1 MTIRDI
7 AIAFGFTVDEASA
20 KKAEGAVT
28 KLKSFATKAL
38 ATIGIGISLTQMN
51 KLVEEWYSVNKVLAN
66 VNTQLKD
73 QSAVQ
78 NRITEAANACR
89 ITYAEMC
96 GYATSLVK
104 TGSRFFSTVE
114 DATDFLE
121 LANKAFKVSGAS
133 EAQMNSL
140 NNVLKNT
147 FQTGKLSAGGF
158 NTIMQQSPD
167 IIQYLA
173 DSLGVSMQQVK
184 ALGLSGSITA
194 KQLKNA
200 FTQSAEGIESA
211 YGKLRLTVSDALR
224 IIRNEFGTWLYQTD
238 EGLNLTNDI
247 AKFLIRAFRSLLG
260 VLKALVNSFQRLVN
274 LLGSTRRAA
283 ALVAAAVGAMI
294 VAFKYDKI
302 VAGIKAI
309 GSAFAAGGG
318 KIMLIVAAVL
328 LCIAVL
334 DDLIAFA
341 NGDDSFIGNLFEKFG
356 VDAEELRKT
365 LKDLFA
371 MIKQVFGTI
380 FQTVGKII
388 KTILPTLSKLLQAAL
403 TIISKMAQVNLTISA
418 KAWEIIIELL
428 DMLIPI
434 IEMILELLDPILE
447 VVMLIVDAAMMLV
460 DVVMALIKPL
470 LELIS
475 AILKPI
481 MAIVKVL
488 VQLLSNQLG
497 QAFKF
502 IANVVNNLIAG
513 PLRGLLDFLGQII
526 KFISAVFTGDW
537 ETAWKAL
544 GNIPIAII
552 NSIIGAFEGLI
563 NFFIGAINGITSALS
578 SLWTWIGIPGIPA
591 IPEVQFGRISYLA
604 KGGYVDKNKPTPVV
618 IGDNK
623 QEGEIVS
630 PISKMR
636 DTVIDALR
644 IFLGGATTRRKT
656 ETARAMEQN
665 TINRNVTQNVYINN
679 TFEGS
684 RDVQKTAATA
694 MKQTTSDTTGELA
707 RALAYAR

>member
-158 NTIMQQSPD
+158 NTIMLQSPD

-283 ALVAAAVGAMI
+283 ALVAAAVGG
-294 VAFKYDKI
+294 VVFGGDK
-302 VAGIKAI
+302 AGAVWTP
-309 GSAFAAGGG
+309 G
-318 KIMLIVAAVL
+318 K
-328 LCIAVL
+328 C
-334 DDLIAFA
+334 
-341 NGDDSFIGNLFEKFG
+341 G
-356 VDAEELRKT
+356 EELRGGVVGVDYVVAPAHEPLQT
-365 LKDLFA
+365 YDVARVIHAAVSVAEPVDGYACIGDSLQQWGVGAVEECEFHIGPGLFEA
-371 MIKQVFGTI
+371 WQQLGEELFSPTHPHGGYDVENHTI
-380 FQTVGKII
+380 
-388 KTILPTLSKLLQAAL
+388 
-403 TIISKMAQVNLTISA
+403 AQV
-418 KAWEIIIELL
+418 
-428 DMLIPI
+428 
-434 IEMILELLDPILE
+434 
-447 VVMLIVDAAMMLV
+447 
-460 DVVMALIKPL
+460 
-470 LELIS
+470 
-475 AILKPI
+475 
-481 MAIVKVL
+481 
-488 VQLLSNQLG
+488 
-497 QAFKF
+497 
-502 IANVVNNLIAG
+502 
-513 PLRGLLDFLGQII
+513 
-526 KFISAVFTGDW
+526 
-537 ETAWKAL
+537 
-544 GNIPIAII
+544 
-552 NSIIGAFEGLI
+552 
-563 NFFIGAINGITSALS
+563 
-578 SLWTWIGIPGIPA
+578 
-591 IPEVQFGRISYLA
+591 
-604 KGGYVDKNKPTPVV
+604 
-618 IGDNK
+618 
-623 QEGEIVS
+623 
-630 PISKMR
+630 
-636 DTVIDALR
+636 
-644 IFLGGATTRRKT
+644 
-656 ETARAMEQN
+656 
-665 TINRNVTQNVYINN
+665 
-679 TFEGS
+679 
-684 RDVQKTAATA
+684 
-694 MKQTTSDTTGELA
+694 
-707 RALAYAR
+707 

>member
-78 NRITEAANACR
+78 NRITVAANACR

-200 FTQSAEGIESA
+200 FKQSAEGIES
-211 YGKLRLTVSDALR
+211 
-224 IIRNEFGTWLYQTD
+224 
-238 EGLNLTNDI
+238 
-247 AKFLIRAFRSLLG
+247 
-260 VLKALVNSFQRLVN
+260 ALVNSFQRLVN

-302 VAGIKAI
+302 VAGIKEI

-356 VDAEELRKT
+356 VDAEELRQ
-365 LKDLFA
+365 
-371 MIKQVFGTI
+371 QVI
-380 FQTVGKII
+380 
-388 KTILPTLSKLLQAAL
+388 
-403 TIISKMAQVNLTISA
+403 
-418 KAWEIIIELL
+418 
-428 DMLIPI
+428 
-434 IEMILELLDPILE
+434 
-447 VVMLIVDAAMMLV
+447 
-460 DVVMALIKPL
+460 
-470 LELIS
+470 
-475 AILKPI
+475 
-481 MAIVKVL
+481 
-488 VQLLSNQLG
+488 
-497 QAFKF
+497 
-502 IANVVNNLIAG
+502 
-513 PLRGLLDFLGQII
+513 
-526 KFISAVFTGDW
+526 
-537 ETAWKAL
+537 
-544 GNIPIAII
+544 
-552 NSIIGAFEGLI
+552 
-563 NFFIGAINGITSALS
+563 
-578 SLWTWIGIPGIPA
+578 
-591 IPEVQFGRISYLA
+591 
-604 KGGYVDKNKPTPVV
+604 
-618 IGDNK
+618 
-623 QEGEIVS
+623 
-630 PISKMR
+630 
-636 DTVIDALR
+636 
-644 IFLGGATTRRKT
+644 
-656 ETARAMEQN
+656 
-665 TINRNVTQNVYINN
+665 
-679 TFEGS
+679 
-684 RDVQKTAATA
+684 
-694 MKQTTSDTTGELA
+694 
-707 RALAYAR
+707 

>member
-7 AIAFGFTVDEASA
+7 AIAFGFKVDETSA

-38 ATIGIGISLTQMN
+38 SAIGIGISLTQMN
-51 KLVEEWYSVNKVLAN
+51 KLIEEWYSVSKVLAN

-78 NRITEAANACR
+78 NKITEAANACR

-114 DATDFLE
+114 DATEFLE

-133 EAQMNSL
+133 ESQMNSL

-147 FQTGKLSAGGF
+147 FQTGKLSASGF

-167 IIQYLA
+167 IIRYLA
-173 DSLGVSMQQVK
+173 DSLGISMQQVK

-200 FTQSAEGIESA
+200 FSQSAEGIESA
-211 YGKLRLTVSDALR
+211 YGKMRLTISDALR

-238 EGLNLTNDI
+238 EGLNLTNSI
-247 AKFLIRAFRSLLG
+247 AKLLVRAFRGLLG
-260 VLKALVNSFQRLVN
+260 VLKALVNAFQRLVN
-274 LLGSTRRAA
+274 MLGSTRRAA

-294 VAFKYDKI
+294 VAFNYDKI

-309 GSAFAAGGG
+309 GTALAAGGG

-341 NGDDSFIGNLFEKFG
+341 NGDDSFIGTLFEKLG
-356 VDAEELRKT
+356 IDAEALRQSLQNLFSMYK
-365 LKDLFA
+365 KLFA
-371 MIKQVFGTI
+371 TI
-380 FQTVGKII
+380 MPIIGKII
-388 KTILPTLSKLLQAAL
+388 NAILPALQKLFQAYFDLQAKLGRVQAE
-403 TIISKMAQVNLTISA
+403 IVA
-418 KAWEIIIELL
+418 KAIEIIVELL
-428 DMLIPI
+428 EMLIPI
-434 IEMILELLDPILE
+434 IEMVLELLDPILE
-447 VVMLIVDAAMMLV
+447 VVMLIVDAVMMLV

-488 VQLLSNQLG
+488 VGLLSNQLG
-497 QAFKF
+497 GAFKF

-604 KGGYVDKNKPTPVV
+604 KGGYVEANKPTPVV

-644 IFLGGATTRRKT
+644 IFLGGAVNRRKA
-656 ETARAMEQN
+656 ETAQTLERQ
-665 TINRNVTQNVYINN
+665 TINKSVTQNVNIYN

-684 RDVQKTAATA
+684 KDMQKTASTA
-694 MKQTTSDTTGELA
+694 MKKTTSDTTGELA

>member
-7 AIAFGFTVDEASA
+7 AIAFGFKVDEASA

-38 ATIGIGISLTQMN
+38 GAIGIGLSLTQMN
-51 KLVEEWYSVNKVLAN
+51 KLVEEWYSVSKVLAN
-66 VNTQLKD
+66 VNTELKN

-78 NRITEAANACR
+78 KKITEAANACR

-104 TGSRFFSTVE
+104 TGSKFFSTVE

-133 EAQMNSL
+133 ENQMNSL

-173 DSLGVSMQQVK
+173 DSLGISMQQVK

-211 YGKLRLTVSDALR
+211 YGKMRLTISDALR

-238 EGLNLTNDI
+238 EGLNLTNGI
-247 AKFLIRAFRSLLG
+247 AKFLVRAFRGLLG

-283 ALVAAAVGAMI
+283 ALVAAAVGAMV

-309 GSAFAAGGG
+309 GAAMTAGGG

-341 NGDDSFIGNLFEKFG
+341 NGEDSFIGGLFEKMG
-356 VDAEELRKT
+356 IDAEALRKS
-365 LKDLFA
+365 LQDLFA
-371 MIKQVFGTI
+371 MFKNLFATI
-380 FQTVGKII
+380 MPIIGKII
-388 KTILPTLSKLLQAAL
+388 NAVLPALQKLLQAYFDLQAKIGRVL
-403 TIISKMAQVNLTISA
+403 AEVLA
-418 KAWEIIIELL
+418 KAIEIIVELL
-428 DMLIPI
+428 EMLMPI
-434 IEMILELLDPILE
+434 IEIALELLDPILE
-447 VVMLIVDAAMMLV
+447 LIMLIVDVVMLLV
-460 DVVMALIKPL
+460 DAVMALIKPL

-488 VQLLSNQLG
+488 VGLLSNQLG
-497 QAFKF
+497 GAFKF
-502 IANVVNNLIAG
+502 IANVVNNLITG

-604 KGGYVDKNKPTPVV
+604 KGGYVEANKPTPVV

-630 PISKMR
+630 PVSKMR

-644 IFLGGATTRRKT
+644 IFLGGAVNRRKA
-656 ETARAMEQN
+656 ETAQTLERQ
-665 TINRNVTQNVYINN
+665 TINKSVTQNVNIYN

-684 RDVQKTAATA
+684 KDMQKTASTA
-694 MKQTTSDTTGELA
+694 MKKTTSDTTGELA